1 MLLITLTAQ
10 VNPKGLYRRFF
21 LILYTNADTLTNKLN
36 ELNTLIKSL
45 QQKPS
50 VIAITEVKPKHKWH
64 SNINELQIEGYCMFS
79 NNLDNVNS
87 RGVIIYVDKCLHS
100 SEISIE
106 TKFSENIFVKI
117 NSDLVIENIYR
128 SPGSGKE
135 NDSELYDLI
144 QLISK
149 KCKFYACW

>member
-1 MLLITLTAQ
+1 M
-10 VNPKGLYRRFF
+10 
-21 LILYTNADTLTNKLN
+21 TNKLN

-64 SNINELQIEGYCMFS
+64 SNMNQLQIEGYCMFS

-117 NSDLVIENIYR
+117 NCDLVIGNIYI
-128 SPGSGKE
+128 E
-135 NDSELYDLI
+135 AQAAI
-144 QLISK
+144 K
-149 KCKFYACW
+149 KTIVNYMTLFS

>member
-1 MLLITLTAQ
+1 MSLDYYQFDNGNNKTNNNHGNNNDKNIKRCPGKFMYTEG
-10 VNPKGLYRRFF
+10 V

-50 VIAITEVKPKHKWH
+50 VITITEVKLKHKWH
-64 SNINELQIEGYCMFS
+64 SNINELQIAGYCMFC
-79 NNLDNVNS
+79 NNLDYVNS
-87 RGVIIYVDKCLHS
+87 RGVVICYICLHS

-117 NSDLVIENIYR
+117 NSDLDI
-128 SPGSGKE
+128 
-135 NDSELYDLI
+135 
-144 QLISK
+144 
-149 KCKFYACW
+149 

>member
-1 MLLITLTAQ
+1 MIKISKDAQ
-10 VNPKGLYRRFF
+10 VNLCIQKVF

-50 VIAITEVKPKHKWH
+50 VITITEVKPKHKWH
-64 SNINELQIEGYCMFS
+64 SNINELQIEGYCMFC
-79 NNLDNVNS
+79 NNLDYVNS
-87 RGVIIYVDKCLHS
+87 RGVVIYVDKSLHS

-117 NSDLVIENIYR
+117 NSDLDI
-128 SPGSGKE
+128 
-135 NDSELYDLI
+135 
-144 QLISK
+144 
-149 KCKFYACW
+149 

>member
-1 MLLITLTAQ
+1 MYTEG
-10 VNPKGLYRRFF
+10 V

-50 VIAITEVKPKHKWH
+50 VITITEVKLKHKWH
-64 SNINELQIEGYCMFS
+64 SNINELQIAGYCMFC
-79 NNLDNVNS
+79 NNLDYVNS
-87 RGVIIYVDKCLHS
+87 RGVVICYICLHS

-117 NSDLVIENIYR
+117 NSDLDI
-128 SPGSGKE
+128 
-135 NDSELYDLI
+135 
-144 QLISK
+144 
-149 KCKFYACW
+149 